1 MAQLIAGMPPAPHLD
16 IDAFSIAFLT
26 NPYPDH
32 ARMREAGPVVFLTRY
47 GIYAMARHA
56 EVSAALTDWQT
67 YSSARGVGLQDFA
80 KETPWRPKSI
90 VLETDPPLH
99 DRTRKVLQRVMS
111 PTAMRRLRD
120 DFKRK
125 AIALVAKLLE
135 KMEIEAVHDLA
146 EAFPLEVFP
155 DAVGLTREGR
165 ENLLPYST
173 MVFNSFGPRNDIFQA
188 STETAE
194 PVLAWI
200 HAQCARG
207 ACADVGFAADIWAAR
222 DAGEISE
229 DEAPILVR
237 SLLTAGLDTTVN
249 GFANAILAFA
259 MFPQQWQ
266 RVRADRSLIKP
277 AFDEVLRW
285 ESPVQTFFRTTTR
298 DVEVGGILMPEGYK
312 VLLFLGAA
320 NRDPRK
326 WHDPEKFDVTR
337 RPLGHVGL
345 GAGIH
350 ACVGQLVARLEAEV
364 MFEVLADHVAAFEL
378 TGPPER
384 KPNNTLRSLSRLNI
398 RLIAAAPAAP

>member
-1 MAQLIAGMPPAPHLD
+1 MAQAAAATRPAPKLD
-16 IDAFSIAFLT
+16 IDPFSVAFLT
-26 NPYPDH
+26 DPYPDH
-32 ARMREAGPVVFLTRY
+32 ARMRDASPVVYLTRY

-56 EVSAALTDWQT
+56 EVSAALTDWRT

-80 KETPWRPKSI
+80 KEKPWRPKSI

-125 AIALVAKLLE
+125 AVALVGRLLE
-135 KMEIEAVHDLA
+135 KGDIEAVHDLA

-155 DAVGLTREGR
+155 DAVGLTRQGR
-165 ENLLPYST
+165 ENLLPYSS

-188 STETAE
+188 STQTAE

-207 ACADVGFAADIWAAR
+207 ACADVGFAADIWAAH
-222 DAGEISE
+222 DAGEISAE
-229 DEAPILVR
+229 EAPILVR

-259 MFPQQWQ
+259 AFPEQWQ

-285 ESPVQTFFRTTTR
+285 EAPVQTFFRTTTR
-298 DVEVGGILMPEGYK
+298 DVEVGGIPVPEGCK

-326 WHDPEKFDVTR
+326 WQDPDKFDVAR
-337 RPLGHVGL
+337 KPLGHVGL

-350 ACVGQLVARLEAEV
+350 VCVGQLVARLEAEV
-364 MFEVLADHVAAFEL
+364 MFETLADRVAAFEL
-378 TGPPER
+378 TSAPQR
-384 KPNNTLRSLSRLNI
+384 KPNNTLRSLSRLDI
-398 RLIAAAPAAP
+398 RLVAGAREAA

>member
-1 MAQLIAGMPPAPHLD
+1 
-16 IDAFSIAFLT
+16 
-26 NPYPDH
+26 
-32 ARMREAGPVVFLTRY
+32 
-47 GIYAMARHA
+47 
-56 EVSAALTDWQT
+56 
-67 YSSARGVGLQDFA
+67 
-80 KETPWRPKSI
+80 
-90 VLETDPPLH
+90 
-99 DRTRKVLQRVMS
+99 
-111 PTAMRRLRD
+111 
-120 DFKRK
+120 
-125 AIALVAKLLE
+125 
-135 KMEIEAVHDLA
+135 
-146 EAFPLEVFP
+146 
-155 DAVGLTREGR
+155 
-165 ENLLPYST
+165 
-173 MVFNSFGPRNDIFQA
+173 MVFNSFGPSNEIFRA
-188 STETAE
+188 STEAAE

-207 ACADVGFAADIWAAR
+207 ACADEGFAADIWAAH
-222 DAGEISE
+222 DAGEIGE

-259 MFPQQWQ
+259 MNPEQWQ

-298 DVEVGGILMPEGYK
+298 AIEVGGTQVSESQK

-326 WHDPEKFDVTR
+326 WHDPEKFEVTR

-364 MFEVLADHVAAFEL
+364 MFEALADHVAAFEL
-378 TGPPER
+378 TAVPVR
-384 KPNNTLRSLSRLNI
+384 KPNNTLRSLSRLNV
-398 RLIAAAPAAP
+398 RLVAAAPLAS

>member
-1 MAQLIAGMPPAPHLD
+1 MAQDPAALQTAPSLD
-16 IDAFSIAFLT
+16 IDPFSVEFLT
-26 NPYPDH
+26 DPYLDH
-32 ARMREAGPVVFLTRY
+32 ARMRDAAPVVYLTAY

-56 EVSAALTDWQT
+56 EVFAALNDWQA

-111 PTAMRRLRD
+111 PIAMRRLRE
-120 DFKRK
+120 DFKAK
-125 AIALVAKLLE
+125 AARLVSKLV
-135 KMEIEAVHDLA
+135 KKRDIEAVHELA

-155 DAVGLTREGR
+155 DAVGLVQEGR

-173 MVFNSFGPRNDIFQA
+173 MVFNSFGPRNEIFQS
-188 STETAE
+188 STQAAE

-207 ACADVGFAADIWAAR
+207 ACADVGFAADIWAAH
-222 DAGEISE
+222 DAGEITAE
-229 DEAPILVR
+229 EAPILVR

-249 GFANAILAFA
+249 GFANAILALA
-259 MFPQQWQ
+259 MHPEQWN
-266 RVRADRSLIKP
+266 RVRSDRSLIRP

-298 DVEVGGILMPEGYK
+298 AVDVSGVAVPEGAK
-312 VLLFLGAA
+312 VLLFLAAA

-326 WHDPEKFDVTR
+326 WAEPDTFDVSR
-337 RPLGHVGL
+337 RPMGHVGL

-350 ACVGQLVARLEAEV
+350 VCVGQLVARLEAEV

-378 TGPPER
+378 AGAPER
-384 KPNNTLRSLSRLNI
+384 KPNNTLRSLSRLDV
-398 RLIAAAPAAP
+398 RLLAA